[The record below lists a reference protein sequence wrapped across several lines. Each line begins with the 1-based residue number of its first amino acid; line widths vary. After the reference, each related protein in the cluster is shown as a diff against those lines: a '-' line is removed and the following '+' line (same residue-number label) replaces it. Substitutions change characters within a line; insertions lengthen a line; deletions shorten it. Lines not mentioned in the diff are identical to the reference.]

1 MKNQDKYGSNLKAAI
16 AAYNDEM
23 AKRAENGIDGLPFE
37 DWADNEEDSTA
48 RLLEDKRKAEEA
60 AAKVVEDEKEYIRKA
75 IPELA
80 AHFKANGWDEAD
92 NLLGELNRLDPKMEV
107 FEVVASAA
115 DCFHS
120 GMWSVVCGDFNAVWD
135 FYLYCKA
142 TGCCHEWDNVKKWHE
157 KTKALAKC
165 IKPFIDEAK
174 PLVEEI
180 KAKGG
185 NAK

>member
-1 MKNQDKYGSNLKAAI
+1 MKNIEKYGNNLKAAI

-23 AKRAENGIDGLPFE
+23 AKRTENGIDGLPFE
-37 DWADNEEDSTA
+37 EWADNEEDSTA
-48 RLLEDKRKAEEA
+48 RLVEDKRKAEEEE
-60 AAKVVEDEKEYIRKA
+60 AKAVEEEKEFIRKS

-92 NLLGELNRLDPKMEV
+92 NLLGELNKLDPKMEV
-107 FEVVASAA
+107 FEDVANAT

-120 GMWSVVCGDFNAVWD
+120 GMWPVICGDFNEVWN
-135 FYLYCKA
+135 FYLYCKEY
-142 TGCCHEWDNVKKWHE
+142 GCCHQWDNVKEWYE
-157 KTKALAKC
+157 QTKDLAKY

-174 PLVEEI
+174 PIVERL

-185 NAK
+185 ETK